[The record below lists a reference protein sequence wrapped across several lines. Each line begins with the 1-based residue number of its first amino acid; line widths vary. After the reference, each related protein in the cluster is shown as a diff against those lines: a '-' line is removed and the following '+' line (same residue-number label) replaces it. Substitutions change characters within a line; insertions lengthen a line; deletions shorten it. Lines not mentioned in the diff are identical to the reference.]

1 MEHGS
6 TELLTQSS
14 IDPGLLVNSQQ
25 FFTDEAKD
33 CMHQIFERQVERT
46 PTATAVVFG
55 EETLTYEELNRR
67 ANQLAHYLQDRGVRA
82 DMPVG
87 ICLERSLEMVV
98 GILGVLKAGAGYLPL
113 DPEYPRE
120 RLSLMLGDSSVTV
133 LLTQRK
139 LTRKL
144 PPHAAEEVRLD
155 DDWDEIA
162 QYPDTNPPETATA
175 ENLVYMIYTSG
186 STGQPK
192 GVMVPHRALGNH
204 MTWMQQRFPLT
215 TADRVIQK
223 TPFSFDASVWEL
235 FAPLLVGAR
244 LVMAAPGGHQD
255 VSYLVRFIKEQQIT
269 ALKIVPSLLE
279 PLLEENGIEECVSLR
294 YVFCGAEAMPVKLM
308 EKFYQRLNAELFN
321 LYGPTEAA
329 IDVTYWECKAGTK
342 RRSIPI
348 GRPIINTQVYVLD
361 ERLRVAPIGVKGEL
375 YVGGDS
381 LARGY
386 WQRGGLTADRFV
398 PHPYSKTPG
407 ARLYRTGDVVRWN
420 DAGELE
426 YLGRNDQQVKIRG
439 YRIETG
445 EIETVLLERS
455 EVGRAVVL
463 VREEE
468 GRGKQLAAFVVS
480 SNGVQP
486 SGKELRE
493 YLQERMPEYMVP
505 ANIAVVPQIPLM
517 PNGKLDRQGL
527 LAMSKETPGREYEGP
542 RNEKEELLAQVWQEV
557 LGVERVGIHDNFFE
571 LGGDSIVSI
580 QVVAKANQ
588 RGLSL
593 RVRQIF
599 QHRTIAKLAAVVNFA
614 TVPNATEQAERKKD
628 AAVGTVALTPIQQR
642 FFEQGLANP
651 HHFNQSVLLAM
662 DHCPEASVLET
673 VMQKLV
679 AHHAALRLRFTETD
693 AGWQQAY
700 AETLDQPV
708 VTVMDLSHLAEGE
721 QRTALEAEAAAV
733 QVSLNITTGPVLRA
747 VLFNYGERGARLLL
761 AVHHL
766 VVDGV
771 SWRILLEDLQTLYG
785 QAQRGEELELP
796 AATSTFKCWSESLKE
811 YANSA
816 EMQQEAEYWL
826 RQGREVNRLPV
837 DDATG
842 ENTVGSVRSV
852 EAKLS
857 REESL
862 ALLQEVPKAYHTQ
875 IQEVLMTAL
884 AVALRAWAG
893 TDKLLVEMEGHGRE
907 DVVGDIVGDLDVSRT
922 VGWFTSIH
930 PVQLELQTDELA
942 SALKS
947 IKEQLRAVPER
958 GIGYGVWRYLG
969 PGAGETELA
978 EVSFNYLGQLDQ
990 ILSSGEFKVATES
1003 AGPSQ
1008 SSKNKRSHLL
1018 AVNGMMVDGQLQMA
1032 LGYSQAVHRRE
1043 TIERVAARFI
1053 ETLRAIITASTTT
1066 EQNRSVQN
1074 DLMGR
1079 WGTEPGG
1086 TEPGKRS
1093 KSVITTIRS
1102 EGTNRPMFCVSSY
1115 GDDPAFMFSDLAQS
1129 LGADQPFYGLWVPD
1143 DEPFS
1148 FPLLAAR
1155 HVEEIQR
1162 IQPNGP
1168 YIVGG
1173 FSFGGVVAFEVA
1185 RQLRAKNEEIALLV
1199 LFETVCPNL
1208 QQDLRLFDDAQLA
1221 ERIVRGY
1228 DRNFRV
1234 PEAVGIDEKLTYILD
1249 YLKTSNLIPSNKD
1262 LQAFKTFLGIWRRRA
1277 DYTAETYNG
1286 EVVLFRTRGSSMLNE
1301 NLIHMPPPRSVAMES
1316 LGWSTVA
1323 RALNIISVPGQH
1335 SNFMFLPHAPTVAA
1349 KLRDHVSSMLE
1360 PALA

>member
-1 MEHGS
+1 MEYMVAPVEHAS
-6 TELLTQSS
+6 TELL
-14 IDPGLLVNSQQ
+14 LQQ
-25 FFTDEAKD
+25 FFTEEVKD
-33 CMHQIFERQVERT
+33 WWDAPRPESCMHQIFERQVERT
-46 PTATAVVFG
+46 PNATAVVFG
-55 EETLTYEELNRR
+55 RETLTYEELNRR
-67 ANQLAHYLQDRGVRA
+67 ANQLAHYLQDRGVRT

-87 ICLERSLEMVV
+87 ICLERSIEMVV
-98 GILGVLKAGAGYLPL
+98 GILGVLKAGGGYLPL

-120 RLSLMLGDSSVTV
+120 RLSLMLVDSAVTV

-139 LTRKL
+139 LARKL
-144 PPHAAEEVRLD
+144 PPHAAKEVRLD
-155 DDWDEIA
+155 DNWNEIA
-162 QYPDTNPPETATA
+162 QYPDTNPPDIATI

-192 GVMVPHRALGNH
+192 GVMVPHRSLGNH
-204 MTWMQQRFPLT
+204 MAWMQQRFPLT

-244 LVMAAPGGHQD
+244 LVMAAPGGHKD

-279 PLLEENGIEECVSLR
+279 PLLEQSGIEECRSLR

-348 GRPIINTQVYVLD
+348 GWPIINTQVYVLD
-361 ERLRVAPIGVKGEL
+361 ERLRVVPMGVKGEL

-381 LARGY
+381 LAHGY
-386 WQRGGLTADRFV
+386 WQRAGLTAERFV
-398 PHPYSKTPG
+398 PHPYSKTLG

-445 EIETVLLERS
+445 EIETALMERS

-486 SGKELRE
+486 SGRELRE
-493 YLQERMPEYMVP
+493 YLEERMPEYMVP

-517 PNGKLDRQGL
+517 PNGKLDRQAL

-542 RNEKEELLAQVWQEV
+542 RNEKEELLVQVWQEV
-557 LGVERVGIHDNFFE
+557 LGVERVGINDNFFE

-599 QHRTIAKLAAVVNFA
+599 QHRTIAKLAQVVNFA
-614 TVPNATEQAERKKD
+614 TAPDATEQRVTDE
-628 AAVGTVALTPIQQR
+628 AAGAVALTPIQQR
-642 FFEQGLANP
+642 FFEQGFSNP

-662 DHCPEASVLET
+662 DHCPEASVLAT

-679 AHHAALRLRFTETD
+679 EHHAALRLRFTETE

-700 AETLDQPV
+700 AETAEQPL
-708 VTVMDLSHLAEGE
+708 VTMTDLGNLPADE
-721 QRTALEAEAAAV
+721 QRAALEAEAATV
-733 QVSLNITTGPVLRA
+733 QRSLNITTGPVMRV
-747 VLFNYGERGARLLL
+747 VLFNCGERGARLLL

-796 AATSTFKCWSESLKE
+796 AGTSTFKRWSERLKA
-811 YANSA
+811 YASSP
-816 EMQQEAEYWL
+816 ELQKEAGYWL
-826 RQGREVNRLPV
+826 RQGREAGRLPV
-837 DDATG
+837 DDETG

-852 EAKLS
+852 EAKLT

-862 ALLQEVPKAYHTQ
+862 ALLQEVPKLYHTQ

-884 AVALRAWAG
+884 AVALREWTG
-893 TDKLLVEMEGHGRE
+893 SDKLLVEMEGHGRE
-907 DVVGDIVGDLDVSRT
+907 DVVGDVAGEVDVSRT
-922 VGWFTSIH
+922 VGWFTSIY
-930 PVQLELQTDELA
+930 PVQFELKTDEIA

-947 IKEQLRAVPER
+947 IKEQLRGVPER
-958 GIGYGVWRYLG
+958 GIGYGVWRYF
-969 PGAGETELA
+969 GAGAVETEPA

-990 ILSSGEFKVATES
+990 VLSSGEFKAATES
-1003 AGPSQ
+1003 AGPAQ
-1008 SSKNKRSHLL
+1008 SSSNKRSHLL
-1018 AVNGMMVDGQLQMA
+1018 DVNGMTIDGQLQMSF
-1032 LGYSQAVHRRE
+1032 GYSAAVHRRE
-1043 TIERVAARFI
+1043 TIERVSARFF
-1053 ETLRAIITASTTT
+1053 ETLRAVITASTNA
-1066 EQNRSVQN
+1066 EQNRQVQN
-1074 DLMGR
+1074 DLMGN
-1079 WGTEPGG
+1079 WGTETG
-1086 TEPGKRS
+1086 TRN
-1093 KSVITTIRS
+1093 KSVITTIRA

-1115 GDDPAFMFSDLAQS
+1115 GDDPAFMFSDLAES
-1129 LGADQPFYGLWVPD
+1129 LGAEQPFYGLWVPD

-1148 FPLLAAR
+1148 FPQLAAR

-1162 IQPNGP
+1162 VQPHGP

-1185 RQLRAKNEEIALLV
+1185 RQLREKNEEIALLV
-1199 LFETVCPNL
+1199 LLETVCPNI
-1208 QQDLRLFDDAQLA
+1208 QQDVKLFDDAQLA

-1234 PEAVGIDEKLTYILD
+1234 PETVGGVDERLTYILD
-1249 YLKTSNLIPSNKD
+1249 YLKTSNLVPSNKD
-1262 LQAFKTFLGIWRRRA
+1262 LDAFKTFCGIWRRRA
-1277 DYTAETYNG
+1277 DYIAEPYSG
-1286 EVVLFRTRGSSMLNE
+1286 DVVLFRTRGNSLLNE
-1301 NLIHMPPPRSVAMES
+1301 NLINMPPNRSVAMES

-1323 RALNIISVPGQH
+1323 KALNIINVPGQH
-1335 SNFMFLPHAPTVAA
+1335 ANFIFLPHAPTVAA
-1349 KLRDHVSSMLE
+1349 KFLDYARPLLE
-1360 PALA
+1360 PVACS